1 MTAAG
6 LNDQLLAD
14 WHRNA
19 DGDQWVCR
27 LCNDNRYRHRFHI
40 VQHEGTNAHQAAL
53 RRFELEAANQ
63 GNPIHSMPPLEY
75 DGVNDTRTAFHI
87 FVEDGVRNLTYS
99 MSRPPD
105 SNTSTIPIAPSN
117 TLIDWNLYEARQD
130 DIELN
135 IYDPQETV
143 RAIAA
148 ELYARLDES
157 PPSDDEDNAE
167 WSDSDI
173 EPDDVEEPTGDC
185 KQSNY
190 RRLTKT
196 NLALS
201 WD

>member
-1 MTAAG
+1 MINYWQTGIAMRTAINGCAVFATITAIDIAFTSS
-6 LNDQLLAD
+6 NTKAPM
-14 WHRNA
+14 
-19 DGDQWVCR
+19 
-27 LCNDNRYRHRFHI
+27 HI
-40 VQHEGTNAHQAAL
+40 KRCCVVSNL
-53 RRFELEAANQ
+53 NQ
-63 GNPIHSMPPLEY
+63 GNPIHSTPPLEY
-75 DGVNDTRTAFHI
+75 DGVDDTRTAFHI

-190 RRLTKT
+190 
-196 NLALS
+196 
-201 WD
+201 